1 MVFNPQQKIIILW
14 IVFLLGLLF
23 HTQLGLMPLFH
34 GISVAELQA
43 QSLAQITPVL
53 WLMLAFFVLPLL
65 AIVATLFVGSK
76 PYRKFHF
83 GLTLVFTILNFA
95 HLIADLMVQ
104 PIAWYQITLMMFL
117 LAIGLLLNIVS
128 FQWIQERSTHRGYR
142 EQVMS

>member
-1 MVFNPQQKIIILW
+1 MGFNLQQKIVILW

-34 GISVAELQA
+34 GISVAEFQA
-43 QSLAQITPVL
+43 QSLAQIAPVF
-53 WLMLAFFVLPLL
+53 WLMLAFFVLPIV
-65 AIVATLFVGSK
+65 AIVATLFLDSK
-76 PYRKFHF
+76 AYRKFHF
-83 GLTLVFTILNFA
+83 GLTLVFTVLNFA

-104 PIAWYQITLMMFL
+104 PIVWYQIALMVFL

-128 FQWIQERSTHRGYR
+128 FQWMRGRSTHGQYR

>member
-1 MVFNPQQKIIILW
+1 MVFNPKQKIVTLW

-34 GISVAELQA
+34 GIGVAEFQA
-43 QSLAQITPVL
+43 QSLDQIAPVF

-65 AIVATLFVGSK
+65 AIVATLFVDSR

-83 GLTLVFTILNFA
+83 GLTLVFTVLNFA

-104 PIAWYQITLMMFL
+104 PIAWYQITLMIFL
-117 LAIGLLLNIVS
+117 LAIGLLLNLVS
-128 FQWIQERSTHRGYR
+128 LQWVRERNTHREYR